1 MAQISRE
8 SSLKFALGKLAKI
21 ASNAFSIWVTKLK
34 KKRRKTREFELFD
47 KSYKKKLTVSLPSGN
62 WRECQ
67 KSSRQFLD
75 ISLIFSESFEMKSE
89 N

>member
-62 WRECQ
+62 WRVSVKIVCL
-67 KSSRQFLD
+67 SLRQFVGKYAKN
-75 ISLIFSESFEMKSE
+75 F
-89 N
+89 